1 MPAEHPLYQ
10 EVHAQ
15 IKQTAA
21 GSGLRQSSV
30 TRLALLVSGLLEAEA
45 AVPRRMAQAI
55 DRLGLTRAQEVDSI
69 ARRVR
74 RCWRDRGLTA
84 ARCYHPAVRQLLADP
99 AITQSTK
106 PVILI
111 VDESSHTDRVHL
123 LRVSLAYRGGS
134 LPLTWAIWPQNQA
147 LEPGAYGQWIA
158 QVLAEAAALLPAG
171 VDVLVLAD
179 RAYGVPSFIDQLA
192 ALGWHWIVRVT
203 TTGSLRFQDRHGAEH
218 ELAAL
223 VARQL
228 PAAGQRWRTRGRLF
242 KGAGWRVAGVV
253 AHWAAGQR
261 EPLVVLTDLPP
272 RWGVLDIYDQRFWIE
287 PGFRGDKTAGWRW
300 ETCQMSVLDHHGVL
314 LLAMAWATLLALCL
328 GAEAAETR
336 LARVAQRPAK
346 PPTAPR
352 PKRWEHAR
360 DSLFSLGRQE
370 IQRRLLQRST
380 ARITW
385 HLPKLHAPRWTT
397 EWETLQ
403 AQRYLKT
410 VPP

>member
-1 MPAEHPLYQ
+1 MPVEHPLYQ
-10 EVHAQ
+10 ELHAQ
-15 IKQTAA
+15 IKLATAD
-21 GSGLRQSSV
+21 SGLRQSSV
-30 TRLALLVSGLLEAEA
+30 TRLTLLVSGLLEAEA
-45 AVPRRMAQAI
+45 AVPRRIAHAL

-69 ARRVR
+69 MRRLR
-74 RCWRDRGLTA
+74 RCWRDRSLTA
-84 ARCYHPAVRQLLADP
+84 ARCYHPVVRQVLAGSEIAHSAEP
-99 AITQSTK
+99 L
-106 PVILI
+106 ILI

-134 LPLTWAIWPQNQA
+134 LPLAWAVWPQNQP

-158 QVLAEAAALLPAG
+158 QVLAEAATLLPAG
-171 VDVLVLAD
+171 VDVIVLAD
-179 RAYGVPSFIDQLA
+179 RAYGVPSFIDRVA

-203 TTGSLRFQDRHGAEH
+203 TTGSLRFQDRHGDEH

-253 AHWAAGQR
+253 AHWANGQR

-272 RWGVLDIYDQRFWIE
+272 RWGVLDVYDQRFWIE
-287 PGFRGDKTAGWRW
+287 PGFRGDKTAGWHW
-300 ETCQMSVLDHHGVL
+300 ETCQMSALDHHGVVL
-314 LLAMAWATLLALCL
+314 VAMAWATLLALCL
-328 GAEAAETR
+328 GAEVAETR
-336 LARVAQRPAK
+336 LARAAQRPVKA
-346 PPTAPR
+346 PTAPR

-370 IQRRLLQRST
+370 IQRRLLQHIETHINWR
-380 ARITW
+380 
-385 HLPKLHAPRWTT
+385 LPKLHAPRWTA
-397 EWETLQ
+397 EWEALQ
-403 AQRYLKT
+403 AQRYLET